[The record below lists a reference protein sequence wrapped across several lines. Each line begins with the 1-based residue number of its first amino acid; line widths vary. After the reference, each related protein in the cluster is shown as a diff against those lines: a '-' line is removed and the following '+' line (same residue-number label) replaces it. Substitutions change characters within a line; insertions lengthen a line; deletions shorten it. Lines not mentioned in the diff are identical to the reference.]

1 MVAAALQGEC
11 KLCEPHVGLLRK
23 VSRGRG
29 YLRRKKDKSECH
41 VTRIAGNVC
50 RESSFPIPPLGSAVK
65 SSGLSFAGSTY
76 LH

>member
-1 MVAAALQGEC
+1 MLRVRGIEWLQQLC
-11 KLCEPHVGLLRK
+11 KASVKLCEPHVGLLRK

-50 RESSFPIPPLGSAVK
+50 RESAFRFLRWD
-65 SSGLSFAGSTY
+65 L
-76 LH
+76 L